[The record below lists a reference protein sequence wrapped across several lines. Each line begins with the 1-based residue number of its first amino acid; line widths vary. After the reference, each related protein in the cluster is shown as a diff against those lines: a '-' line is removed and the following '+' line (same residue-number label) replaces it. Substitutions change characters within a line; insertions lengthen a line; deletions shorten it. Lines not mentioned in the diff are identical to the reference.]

1 VERSVVF
8 DVRGRPPVG
17 GGSSA
22 RWEWRRA
29 LADRARRIRSE
40 HRLSAVSPTATF
52 HVDVRFL
59 LLPRRALGAD
69 LDNLVR
75 PVLNTLFSSR
85 DEQTDATLTGT
96 LFGAEDAR
104 IYRLAVEKHVVD
116 DAADEG
122 VEVVARW
129 SDDDASGDSEPVTGP
144 STPGDVPS

>member
-1 VERSVVF
+1 VVF
-8 DVRGRPPVG
+8 AVRGRPPVG

-29 LADRARRIRSE
+29 LADRARRIRSD
-40 HRLSAVSPTATF
+40 HRLAAVSPTATF
-52 HVDVRFL
+52 HVVVRFH

-75 PVLNTLFSSR
+75 PVLTTLFSSR
-85 DEQTDATLTGT
+85 DEETDATLTGT
-96 LFGAEDAR
+96 LFGADDAR
-104 IYRLAVEKHVVD
+104 IYRLAVEKQVVD

-129 SDDDASGDSEPVTGP
+129 DDDEASGASGP
-144 STPGDVPS
+144 LTPPAAPA

>member
-8 DVRGRPPVG
+8 EVRGRPPVG
-17 GGSSA
+17 GGTSA

-29 LADRARRIRSE
+29 LADRARRVRSD
-40 HRLSAVSPTATF
+40 HRLSVVSPTATF
-52 HVDVRFL
+52 DVVVRFL

-85 DEQTDATLTGT
+85 DEQADATLTGT
-96 LFGAEDAR
+96 LFVADDAR
-104 IYRLAVEKHVVD
+104 IYRLAVEKRVVE

-122 VEVVARW
+122 VMVVARW
-129 SDDDASGDSEPVTGP
+129 DDDAGAEADPVDGP
-144 STPGDVPS
+144 PPPGDRPA

>member
-8 DVRGRPPVG
+8 EVHGRPPVG
-17 GGSSA
+17 GGSTA

-29 LADRARRIRSE
+29 LAERARRIRSE
-40 HRLSAVSPTATF
+40 ERLAAVSPTATF
-52 HVDVRFL
+52 HVVVRFL

-75 PVLNTLFSSR
+75 PVLNTLFVSR
-85 DEQTDATLTGT
+85 DEQADRTLTGA
-96 LFGAEDAR
+96 LFAADDAR
-104 IYRLAVEKHVVD
+104 IYRLAVEKRVVE

-129 SDDDASGDSEPVTGP
+129 DDDEPSDDDGTITPPGDSAE
-144 STPGDVPS
+144 DRR